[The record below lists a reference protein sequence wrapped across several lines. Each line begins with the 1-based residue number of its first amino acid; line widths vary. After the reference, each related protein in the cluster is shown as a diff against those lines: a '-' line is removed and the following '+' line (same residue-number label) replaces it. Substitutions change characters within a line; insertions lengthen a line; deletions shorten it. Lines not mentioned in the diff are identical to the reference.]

1 MPRINS
7 VIAAVCIVL
16 AAATAASAADH
27 YPSRPV
33 TFVVP
38 YTAGSQTDS
47 VARLI
52 GQYLQEALGQTFVIE
67 NKTGGSGV
75 VAALAVAHA
84 QPDGYTLMVTTN
96 TTHSAAPG
104 LFKTL
109 PYDPIKDF
117 TPIAEIGI
125 FRSVIAVNS
134 TLPQHSMGELVAYAR
149 QHPGKLDYGQGNGT
163 TQVVFETMKNR
174 LGLDIVRIAYRS
186 VPAATTDL
194 VAGHIA
200 LAAIDYTNALPHIA
214 SGRIRPLAVMTK
226 ERSRLLPEVPTLDET
241 VMPGF
246 DIQAWAGIFGPA
258 GMPVEVVNTL
268 DREIAK
274 ILAKPEVKSRFLNA
288 GSEVLHKRPA
298 EFGDFV
304 KTELVKWTALIK
316 EAGIEP
322 E

>member
-1 MPRINS
+1 MYRLIP
-7 VIAAVCIVL
+7 AVVCVAL
-16 AAATAASAADH
+16 AAAAPALAADR

-52 GQYLQEALGQTFVIE
+52 GQYLQEALGQPFVIE
-67 NKTGGSGV
+67 DKTGGGGV
-75 VAALAVAHA
+75 VAALAVARA

-96 TTHSAAPG
+96 STHSAAPG
-104 LFKTL
+104 LYKSL
-109 PYDPIKDF
+109 PYDPIRDF

-125 FRSVIAVNS
+125 FRSVVAVNGN
-134 TLPQHSMGELVAYAR
+134 LPLRSMGELVGFAR
-149 QHPGKLDYGQGNGT
+149 QHPGKLEYGHGNNT
-163 TQVVFETMKNR
+163 TQIVFETLKNR

-200 LAAIDYTNALPHIA
+200 IAAIDYTNALPHIA
-214 SGRIRPLAVMTK
+214 SGRIRPLAVMTR

-246 DIQAWAGIFGPA
+246 DIQAWAGMFGPA
-258 GMPVEVVNTL
+258 GVPGEAVDTL

-274 ILAKPEVKSRFLNA
+274 ILAKPEVKARFLDA
-288 GSEVLHKRPA
+288 GSEVLRKGPA
-298 EFGDFV
+298 EFAGFV
-304 KTELVKWTALIK
+304 KAELVKWTALIK
-316 EAGIEP
+316 EAGIQP

>member
-1 MPRINS
+1 MQLILR
-7 VIAAVCIVL
+7 IAAPLWLTL
-16 AAATAASAADH
+16 ALAGSAMAEH

-33 TFVVP
+33 TVVVP

-52 GQYLQEALGQTFVIE
+52 AQYLQETLGQPFVIE
-67 NKTGGSGV
+67 NKTGAGGT
-75 VAALAVAHA
+75 VAALAVARA
-84 QPDGYTLMVTTN
+84 PADGYTLMVTTN

-104 LFKTL
+104 LFKYV

-117 TPIAEIGI
+117 TALAQIGI
-125 FRSVIAVNS
+125 FRSVIAVNAAAPFV
-134 TLPQHSMGELVAYAR
+134 TIGDLIAYAKA
-149 QHPGKLDYGQGNGT
+149 QPGKLEYGHGNGT
-163 TQVVFETMKNR
+163 TEVMFETMKNR

-200 LAAIDYTNALPHIA
+200 IAAPDFPNGLPHIR

-226 ERSRLLPEVPTLDET
+226 ERSRVLPEVPTLDET

-246 DIQAWAGIFGPA
+246 DIHAWVGLFGPA
-258 GMPVEVVNTL
+258 NLPPEVVETL
-268 DREIAK
+268 DRELAT
-274 ILAKPEVKSRFLNA
+274 ILAKPEVKTRFLDG
-288 GSEVLHKRPA
+288 GSEVLWQGPVEFPA
-298 EFGDFV
+298 FV
-304 KTELVKWTALIK
+304 KAELAKWTALIK
-316 EAGIEP
+316 EAGIQP